1 MPYNSI
7 FDIIGPI
14 MVGPSSSHT
23 AGAARIGKTA
33 REIFGRCPQ
42 KAKITFYGSFA
53 QTYRGHGTDL
63 AIVGGILDLNADDE
77 KIIRSFEIAKEQGV
91 AIEFVTVP
99 EESAYHPN
107 TAKVSLV
114 DDQGS
119 FELVGISI
127 GGGKITIK
135 EIEGFKI
142 SLSGENPTLL
152 VFHHDRY
159 GAIARVAQILAL
171 NRINVAHMEVA
182 RKSKGDLALMVI
194 ETDQEIP
201 GETLEDVKKIDH
213 VYNVALLN
221 P

>member
-1 MPYNSI
+1 MHYNSI

-33 REIFGRCPQ
+33 RDIFGRRPQ
-42 KAKITFYGSFA
+42 RAKITFYGSFA

-63 AIVGGILDLNADDE
+63 AIVGGILDLGADDE
-77 KIIRSFEIAKEQGV
+77 RIIRSFEIAKEQGV
-91 AIEFVTVP
+91 DLEFITVP
-99 EESAYHPN
+99 EESEYHPN
-107 TAKVSLV
+107 TAKIRLV

-159 GAIARVAQILAL
+159 GAIARVAQVLAC
-171 NRINVAHMEVA
+171 NEINVGHMEVA
-182 RKSKGDLALMVI
+182 RKSKGELALMVI
-194 ETDQEIP
+194 ETDQEITA
-201 GETLEDVKKIDH
+201 ETLADVKEIDH

>member
-1 MPYNSI
+1 MHYNSI

-33 REIFGRCPQ
+33 RDIFGRRPK
-42 KAKITFYGSFA
+42 KATITFYGSFA

-63 AIVGGILDLNADDE
+63 AIVGGILDLGADDE
-77 KIIRSFEIAKEQGV
+77 RIIRSFEIAKEQGV
-91 AIEFVTVP
+91 DIEFITIP
-99 EESAYHPN
+99 EESDYHPN
-107 TAKVSLV
+107 TAKIRLV
-114 DDQGS
+114 DDQGT

-127 GGGKITIK
+127 GGGKITIT

-142 SLSGENPTLL
+142 SLSGESPTLL

-159 GAIARVAQILAL
+159 GAIARVAHVLAC
-171 NRINVAHMEVA
+171 NKINVGHMEVA
-182 RKSKGDLALMVI
+182 RKSKGELALMVI
-194 ETDQEIP
+194 ETDQDITE
-201 GETLEDVKKIDH
+201 ETLEDVKKIDH